1 MCVAIFMPMGS
12 MSPLEFDRAITVA
25 KREARADMAK
35 VSAHSMPFAVTHS
48 SSLGVGFSVHT
59 YVRTYITCTLNVSI
73 RMCMVC
79 MYSTYVRS
87 FTTSSWE

>member
-48 SSLGVGFSVHT
+48 SSLEVGV
-59 YVRTYITCTLNVSI
+59 
-73 RMCMVC
+73 
-79 MYSTYVRS
+79 
-87 FTTSSWE
+87 